1 MNEMTFKEY
10 LSKEKAD
17 YIDILK
23 KNSKDLVDLDNKP
36 LNLKYIMDKKI
47 DLVYGFEFYQV
58 ARILKL
64 NIDKIAKTF
73 FANISLNKITILK
86 DTEGLNSFEKFI
98 NQFLVDQ
105 KDVASDAGIDPTRFN
120 KILKRD
126 RNDFYAYEVYHI
138 AISQKIKAKSAFEQL
153 YKK

>member
-1 MNEMTFKEY
+1 MAFKEY
-10 LSKEKAD
+10 LAKEKAD

-23 KNSKDLVDLDNKP
+23 KNLKDLVDLDNNP

-47 DLVYGFEFYQV
+47 DSVYGFEFYQV

-73 FANISLNKITILK
+73 FANIPLNKITILK
-86 DTEGLNSFEKFI
+86 DTDGFNSFEKFVD
-98 NQFLVDQ
+98 QFLVDQ
-105 KDVASDAGIDPTRFN
+105 KDVASEAGIDPTRFN

-138 AISQKIKAKSAFEQL
+138 AISQKVKVKSAFEQL
-153 YKK
+153 YKE